1 MSLKPP
7 LLSSSVF
14 TGAAALV
21 VLAMATPAAA
31 QEAAAA
37 DAAVEELVVTGSRLR
52 LQDFTAPAPVST
64 VTGEAIERSG
74 LTNVTDLMQS
84 YPALV
89 GSTDSQDL
97 ANAGNR
103 GSVGLNLLNLR
114 NLGEKRT
121 LVLVDGRRHV
131 AGDPGTSSVDTN
143 ALPIALIDRV
153 EVQTG
158 GASAVYGAD
167 GVSGVVNFIT
177 KKNFDGLE
185 IRSQY
190 GWSDLGG
197 GETSFVSAVGGK
209 NFLDDRAN
217 VTVALEYSNTDALD
231 PRDRKFSRPGQ
242 REVLV
247 NNPMRYND
255 GLDASVWGTH
265 DLAFARD
272 VRYIDTAPGGGVYTN
287 DNASSLSG
295 ISFQGDGA
303 RWRDGLYVGGFSMIG
318 GSGSPTDRF
327 QTELLPG
334 VERWTGYVAGSY
346 ELAENHRVFGE
357 FKYNNAKT
365 SFTSQPT
372 FDYGI
377 FVSIDNPFIPD
388 AIRADALAP
397 GGWATADT
405 WLPEPGVLVAR
416 DNFDLG
422 QVRREIE
429 RETFRSVVGLE
440 GDLTPNVAYSVSYTY
455 GQTKEDNRELNNRNN
470 LRWFA
475 AIDAVR
481 DPATGNIVCRSS
493 LDPTAIP
500 HGDLF
505 GNGVDAAAWAGAYAS
520 QAGGCVPVNIFGEN
534 VSDEARAWINGV
546 ARSSAKVEQH
556 VLNGY
561 ISGDT
566 GGVFEL
572 PAGPVGFVLGA
583 EYRKEQSRT
592 TPSDDELLGT
602 QYGYDVTWLGQGVAS
617 SGEFDVYELFGEV
630 AVPVL
635 RDLPFIQ
642 SLDVTGAYRF
652 SDYSTIST
660 THTWNVGGQWRITDD
675 VMVRASRA
683 RAVRAPNISEL
694 FLPQSQTF
702 KIITDP
708 CDYRNVEAGSEFRLA
723 NCTAALGFD
732 PVAAQFI
739 NTTSSSVEGVIG
751 GNPNL
756 GPEKGD
762 TWTLG
767 AVVTPRFAPG
777 LSISVD
783 YYRIRLKDAVNLF
796 TANTIIESCYDL
808 EQPNDFC
815 NLFTRDASTGFV
827 DSFQEYSVNVSKYET
842 EGFDIVAQYR
852 LKPADFGIERDIGEF
867 QFSLAAN
874 RTTKLEFTEVE
885 GADPSSELGYA
896 GAPKWQANL
905 DVTWMWNDLLVNY
918 GFNWFDETKRYTD
931 ERRASNPNYVPAE
944 YWTISERATHDIQV
958 QYTLKDRYAL
968 YGGVNNFTNQLP
980 DRGTT
985 GLATTGAAAFTSGA
999 SPVGPMGRYFYVGLK
1014 ASF

>member
-1 MSLKPP
+1 MIFKPSL
-7 LLSSSVF
+7 LASSILSS
-14 TGAAALV
+14 AAALAA
-21 VLAMATPAAA
+21 LAAAQPAAA
-31 QEAAAA
+31 QDAAA
-37 DAAVEELVVTGSRLR
+37 DVAVEELVVTGSRIR

-143 ALPIALIDRV
+143 AIPVALIDRV
-153 EVQTG
+153 EVLTG

-177 KKNFDGLE
+177 KKNFEGLDV
-185 IRSQY
+185 RTQY

-197 GETSFVSAVGGK
+197 GETAFISAVGGK
-209 NFLDDRAN
+209 NFLDGRAN
-217 VTVALEYSNTDALD
+217 VTAALEYSNTDAID
-231 PRDRKFSRPGQ
+231 PRDRKFSRPGS

-255 GLDASVWGTH
+255 GLDASVWGTY
-265 DLAFARD
+265 DLSFARD
-272 VRYIDTAPGGGVYTN
+272 VRYIDTATGGAVFSN
-287 DNASSLSG
+287 NNSDSISG
-295 ISFQGDGA
+295 ANFQGNGQP
-303 RWRDGLYVGGFSMIG
+303 WRDGLYAGGFSMIG
-318 GSGSPTDRF
+318 GSGTPTDLF

-334 VERWTGYVAGSY
+334 LERWTGYVAGTF
-346 ELAENHRVFGE
+346 ELTDNHRLFGE
-357 FKYNNAKT
+357 FKYNNART

-377 FVSIDNPFIPD
+377 FVPIDNPFMPES
-388 AIRADALAP
+388 IRESALAP
-397 GGWATADT
+397 GGLATADS
-405 WLPEPGVLVAR
+405 WLPDPGVLVGR

-422 QVRREIE
+422 QVRRDVE
-429 RETFRSVVGLE
+429 RETFRSVIGLE
-440 GDLTPNVAYSVSYTY
+440 GDFTPDIAYSLSYTY

-481 DPATGNIVCRSS
+481 DPASGNIVCRSS
-493 LDPTAIP
+493 LDPSAIP
-500 HGDLF
+500 YGDLY
-505 GNGVDAAAWAGAYAS
+505 GNGIDAAAWAGAYAPNAS
-520 QAGGCVPVNIFGEN
+520 GCVPVNIFGES

-546 ARSSAKVEQH
+546 ARSSAKIEQH

-561 ISGDT
+561 VSGNT
-566 GGVFEL
+566 EAFFRL

-583 EYRKEQSRT
+583 EYRKEKSRF
-592 TPSDDELLGT
+592 TPSDEELLGA
-602 QYGYDVTWLGQGVAS
+602 QYGYDVTWLGQGAIS
-617 SGEFDVYELFGEV
+617 TGAFDVYELFGEL

-635 RDLPFIQ
+635 RDLPFVQ
-642 SLDVTGAYRF
+642 SLDVNAAYRF

-660 THTWNVGGQWRITDD
+660 TNTWNLGGQWRVNDD
-675 VMVRASRA
+675 LMIRGSRA
-683 RAVRAPNISEL
+683 RAVRAPNINEL
-694 FLPQSQTF
+694 FLPQTQTF
-702 KIITDP
+702 RTITDP
-708 CDYRNVEAGSEFRLA
+708 CDYRNVEAGSQYRLA
-723 NCTAALGFD
+723 NCIADLGFD
-732 PVAAQFI
+732 PIATQFI
-739 NTTSSSVEGVIG
+739 NTTSSSVEGVVG
-751 GNPNL
+751 GNPDL

-767 AVVTPRFAPG
+767 AVFTPRFAPG
-777 LSISVD
+777 LSLSLD
-783 YYRIRLKDAVNLF
+783 WYRIRLTDAVNLF

-815 NLFTRDASTGFV
+815 NLFTRDASTRFV

-842 EGFDIVAQYR
+842 EGFDFVAQYR
-852 LKPADFGIERDIGEF
+852 FRPTDFGLSRDIGEF
-867 QFSLAAN
+867 QLALAAN

-885 GADPSSELGYA
+885 GADPSSELGYV
-896 GAPKWQANL
+896 GAPKWQANFDL
-905 DVTWMWNDLLVNY
+905 TWMWNDLMVNY

-931 ERRASNPNYVPAE
+931 ERRASSPNYVPEE
-944 YWTISERATHDIQV
+944 YWYYSERATHDIQV
-958 QYTLKDRYAL
+958 QYNLQDRYAL

-985 GLATTGAAAFTSGA
+985 GVNSTGAAAFTSGA
-999 SPVGPMGRYFYVGLK
+999 TPVGPLGRFFYVGLK

>member
-1 MSLKPP
+1 MFLKPS
-7 LLSSSVF
+7 LLSSSAF
-14 TGAAALV
+14 TAAALF
-21 VLAMATPAAA
+21 AIAATPAAA
-31 QEAAAA
+31 Q
-37 DAAVEELVVTGSRLR
+37 DASSAVAVDEIVVTGSRIR

-64 VTGEAIERSG
+64 VTGESIARSG

-143 ALPIALIDRV
+143 AIPIALIDRV
-153 EVQTG
+153 EVLTG

-177 KKNFDGLE
+177 KKNFEGLD

-190 GWSDLGG
+190 SWSDLGG
-197 GETSFVSAVGGK
+197 GQNSFISAVGGK

-217 VTVALEYSNTDALD
+217 LTVALEYSNTDALD
-231 PRDRKFSRPGQ
+231 PRDRKFSRAGS
-242 REVLV
+242 RELLI
-247 NNPMRYND
+247 NNPMRYNE

-272 VRYIDTAPGGGVYTN
+272 VRYIDTAVGGAVFSNNTS
-287 DNASSLSG
+287 SSLSG
-295 ISFQGDGA
+295 ANFQGDGA
-303 RWRDGLYVGGFSMIG
+303 PWRDGLYAGGFSMVG
-318 GSGSPTDRF
+318 GSGTPTDLF

-334 VERWTGYVAGSY
+334 VERWTGYVAGHY
-346 ELAENHRVFGE
+346 ELTPNHRLFGE

-377 FVSIDNPFIPD
+377 FVPIDNPFIPD
-388 AIRADALAP
+388 SIRESALAP
-397 GGWATADT
+397 GGWATADSP
-405 WLPEPGVLVAR
+405 LPAPGVLVGR

-422 QVRREIE
+422 QVRREVE
-429 RETFRSVVGLE
+429 RETFRSVIGLE
-440 GDLTPNVAYSVSYTY
+440 GDLSSSVAYNLSYTY

-481 DPATGNIVCRSS
+481 DPATGAIVCRSS
-493 LDPTAIP
+493 LDPSAMP
-500 HGDLF
+500 LGDLY
-505 GNGVDAAAWAGAYAS
+505 GNGIDPAAWAGAYAS
-520 QAGGCVPVNIFGEN
+520 QAGGCVPVNIFGESI
-534 VSDEARAWINGV
+534 SDEARQWINGV

-556 VLNGY
+556 VLNGF

-566 GGVFEL
+566 SEVFEL
-572 PAGPVGFVLGA
+572 PAGPIGFVLGA
-583 EYRKEQSRT
+583 EYRKEESRS
-592 TPSDDELLGT
+592 TPSDQELLGA
-602 QYGYDVTWLGQGVAS
+602 QYGYDVTWLGQGVV
-617 SGEFDVYELFGEV
+617 SGGAFDVYELFGEV

-642 SLDVTGAYRF
+642 ALDVNAAYRF

-660 THTWNVGGQWRITDD
+660 THTWNLGGQWRITDD

-702 KIITDP
+702 RTITDP
-708 CDYRNVEAGSEFRLA
+708 CDYRNVQAGSEFRLA

-732 PVAAQFI
+732 PIANQFI
-739 NTTSSSVEGVIG
+739 NTTSSSVEGVMG
-751 GNPNL
+751 GNRNL

-762 TWTLG
+762 TETLG
-767 AVVTPRFAPG
+767 AVFTPRFAPG

-808 EQPNDFC
+808 QQPNDFC
-815 NLFTRDASTGFV
+815 NLFTRDPASRFV

-852 LKPADFGIERDIGEF
+852 LRPADLGIERDIGEF

-896 GAPKWQANL
+896 GAPKWQANFDL
-905 DVTWMWNDLLVNY
+905 TWMWKDLLVNY

-931 ERRASNPNYVPAE
+931 ERRASSPNYVPAQ
-944 YWTISERATHDIQV
+944 YWNYSERATHDIQV
-958 QYTLKDRYAL
+958 QYTLQDRYAL

-980 DRGTT
+980 DRGTS
-985 GLATTGAAAFTSGA
+985 GVGATGAAAFTGGA
-999 SPVGPMGRYFYVGLK
+999 TPVGPLGRQFYVGLK